1 MTDPPAVITPEVAKE
16 VLRLNELYV
25 DGTLRLS
32 LAADSRALSISSM
45 LAAASTLL
53 VGYSASTLLA
63 LTTFDGQKVA
73 LGVAALWC
81 GGMFAT
87 ALVFSVRSVRPRA
100 FNIAGNLRSGWSDA
114 ELRGSL
120 VDALLSQASVYDSQA
135 RLNIQTLS
143 SNAMLL
149 KRALFLTTI
158 AVPSSTVV
166 GLLILFLAKFLK

>member
-1 MTDPPAVITPEVAKE
+1 MADPQGDITPEVAKE

-45 LAAASTLL
+45 LAAASTLI
-53 VGYSASTLLA
+53 VGYGASTLLA
-63 LTTFDGQKVA
+63 LTAFDYQKVA
-73 LGVAALWC
+73 LGVGALWC

-87 ALVFSVRSVRPRA
+87 ALIFSVRSVRPRG

-120 VDALLSQASVYDSQA
+120 VDALLSQAAVYEGQA
-135 RLNIQTLS
+135 QLNIETLS
-143 SNAMLL
+143 SNATLL
-149 KRALFLTTI
+149 RRALFLTTI
-158 AVPSSTVV
+158 AVPSATAV
-166 GLLILFLAKFLK
+166 GVLILLSEKILK

>member
-1 MTDPPAVITPEVAKE
+1 MTTQGEITPDVARE

-53 VGYSASTLLA
+53 VGYGASTLLA
-63 LTTFDGQKVA
+63 LAAFDREKVA

-81 GGMFAT
+81 GGMFAA
-87 ALVFSVRSVRPRA
+87 ALIFAVRSVRPRN
-100 FNIAGNLRSGWSDA
+100 FNITGNLKSGWSDT

-120 VDALLSQASVYDSQA
+120 VDALLSQASVYEGQA
-135 RLNIQTLS
+135 RHNIRTLS
-143 SNAMLL
+143 GNATLL
-149 KRALFLTTI
+149 RAALLLTAF
-158 AVPSSTVV
+158 AVPSATVV
-166 GLLILFLAKFLK
+166 GLLILWSEKLVK